1 MPNFPRREADVAA
14 LAGIMVHGLEEHAP
28 DFPDS
33 PVTIEAF
40 QEAIARYANAKEASA
55 TAEGAAAEAFD
66 EKQDALQNLSDKM
79 KNVLRY
85 AEITHRNDE
94 SKLKN
99 IGWSGRR
106 EPAKATPPGPPRT
119 LEVKSQGRGWVYLD
133 WKSPS
138 EGGTVS
144 AYRVLSRTTGETEWK
159 ELELC
164 FESMTVL
171 TDQPKGVD
179 IEYHVIA
186 MNKAGEGPA
195 SNLITVV
202 L

>member
-99 IGWSGRR
+99 IGWAAPANRRRQFRPVHLGRSR
-106 EPAKATPPGPPRT
+106 SRAKDAAGCTSIG
-119 LEVKSQGRGWVYLD
+119 
-133 WKSPS
+133 
-138 EGGTVS
+138 
-144 AYRVLSRTTGETEWK
+144 RVLTKVAQFRPTG
-159 ELELC
+159 
-164 FESMTVL
+164 S
-171 TDQPKGVD
+171 
-179 IEYHVIA
+179 
-186 MNKAGEGPA
+186 
-195 SNLITVV
+195 
-202 L
+202 